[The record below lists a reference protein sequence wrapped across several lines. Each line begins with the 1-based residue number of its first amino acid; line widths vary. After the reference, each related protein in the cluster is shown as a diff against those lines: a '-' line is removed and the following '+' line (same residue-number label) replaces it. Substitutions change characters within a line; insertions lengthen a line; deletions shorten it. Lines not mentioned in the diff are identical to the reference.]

1 MPNLFYI
8 QNPTLPTFE
17 SWASQL
23 RIDLPNYDIPKVNDK
38 TNTVY
43 YTVDNWWEWA
53 NQFIKNN
60 NLDFATPLPTRLSYP
75 NKDDWKKWVL
85 FLVSSTS
92 FFAIA

>member
-1 MPNLFYI
+1 MPKLFYI

-23 RIDLPNYDIPKVNDK
+23 RIDLPDFDIAKVSDK
-38 TNTVY
+38 TSTTS

-60 NLDFATPLPTRLSYP
+60 NLDSSVPFPTRLSYP